1 MTGLL
6 GLALGAVLALAFCQR
21 RADGALLADLYQAGF
36 ARSAVRLLPLS
47 GASPQEAAELRAR
60 LSRADIVCSFDPEHL
75 RATPPFAVDADSRFW
90 PATNDFHPPA
100 QIDVEWDGEESG
112 ELTVQPEQ
120 GPEWKAPLRSKGL
133 VEPDWSPYSGLVA
146 YYDLGRVWIVDV
158 KGKRYQ
164 SLVQEPLL
172 DEGGILKFSA
182 DGTAL
187 AFYFHADKSLL
198 AQNLYVLAE
207 PKP

>member
-1 MTGLL
+1 VTGLL

-120 GPEWKAPLRSKGL
+120 GPEWKA
-133 VEPDWSPYSGLVA
+133 YSGLVA